1 MGVGPGLPV
10 SAQVAA
16 RVAAGAGAGVEPAG
30 EPVAIAT
37 FELVEQ
43 ALAHVHDLA
52 AAGARRNV
60 EQREVAAP
68 PGQTQLRRGQRL
80 EPHRKW
86 RFSGRHDLQTPGC
99 PGLPSGRT
107 PVPSPQPGPS
117 KGRGQEQERKDDDSA
132 DRAQQ
137 RPQAD
142 EYQAPAQVAAP
153 QRRPARPPG
162 PVAPGMSPSEVSCL
176 RSEVA
181 RAPTNTPTTTHPTA
195 AAGLARTAIAAST
208 RPAAAATP

>member
-68 PGQTQLRRGQRL
+68 PRQTQLRSGQRL
-80 EPHRKW
+80 ERQRGW
-86 RFSGRHDLQTPGC
+86 LFSGRHDLRTPGC
-99 PGLPSGRT
+99 P
-107 PVPSPQPGPS
+107 
-117 KGRGQEQERKDDDSA
+117 
-132 DRAQQ
+132 
-137 RPQAD
+137 
-142 EYQAPAQVAAP
+142 
-153 QRRPARPPG
+153 
-162 PVAPGMSPSEVSCL
+162 
-176 RSEVA
+176 
-181 RAPTNTPTTTHPTA
+181 TA
-195 AAGLARTAIAAST
+195 AATL
-208 RPAAAATP
+208 